1 MKRRTGWLVVLGLL
15 AVAAFA
21 LATLPAVVL
30 SGTLARAGLTATA
43 WSGSIWSGTAHGLAW
58 NGAGLGDLDW
68 TLTPA
73 RLLSGRAAGHAR
85 LVRADGSLDT
95 DYDVGLFGQDV
106 RLTGARFTL
115 PIQALEALPLGVPK
129 GWRGTAKGAF
139 DEVHVA
145 DRWPVAVRGLLE
157 LEGLVSPAMRDAPLG
172 NFQVRLPHPQPRPSL
187 SIQADDRNLTAQV
200 RDQDGPF
207 AVDGQLTL
215 SPARGFSLEG
225 TIAPRGPVPPS
236 VERVLQLLGPADA
249 SGRREFSV
257 GGSL

>member
-15 AVAAFA
+15 ALAAFA

-30 SGTLARAGLTATA
+30 TGTLARAGLTATA
-43 WSGSIWSGTAHGLAW
+43 LSGSIWSGTAHGLAW
-58 NGAGLGDLDW
+58 NGASLGDLDW

-73 RLLSGRAAGHAR
+73 RLLSGRVAGHAR
-85 LVRADGSLDT
+85 LVRVDGSLDT
-95 DYDVGLFGQDV
+95 HYDVGLFGQDL
-106 RLTGARFTL
+106 RLTDARFAL
-115 PIQALEALPLGVPK
+115 PIQALETLPLGIPR
-129 GWRGTAKGAF
+129 GWRGMAKGVL

-145 DRWPVAVRGLLE
+145 DRWPVAMRGTLD

-172 NFQVRLPHPQPRPSL
+172 NFQVLVPHPQPKPSL
-187 SIQADDRNLTAQV
+187 SIPADPRNLTAQV
-200 RDQDGPF
+200 RDQNGLF

-215 SPARGFSLEG
+215 SPARAFSLEG
-225 TIAPRGPVPPS
+225 TLAPRGPVPPS
-236 VERVLQLLGPADA
+236 VERALQLLGPADA